1 MGSDG
6 ANTNKALY
14 RLEKDQIGKYLILIC
29 LCHTP
34 ELTIHAAFEKNSKLN
49 EDAEELLWSIY
60 YLFRHANLKWQLF
73 KRHAIMVGQQHKQ
86 FKRPS
91 GPQWVAHQVDALDN
105 FFHNLYTLL
114 GYLHNQ
120 STDPYNATTHKEQQ
134 QLEGILSYC
143 FNLVVLIFNVI
154 KSDNV
159 DQTNLI
165 SSRISVCSFA

>member
-1 MGSDG
+1 
-6 ANTNKALY
+6 
-14 RLEKDQIGKYLILIC
+14 
-29 LCHTP
+29 
-34 ELTIHAAFEKNSKLN
+34 
-49 EDAEELLWSIY
+49 
-60 YLFRHANLKWQLF
+60 
-73 KRHAIMVGQQHKQ
+73 MVGQQHKQ

>member
-1 MGSDG
+1 
-6 ANTNKALY
+6 
-14 RLEKDQIGKYLILIC
+14 
-29 LCHTP
+29 
-34 ELTIHAAFEKNSKLN
+34 
-49 EDAEELLWSIY
+49 
-60 YLFRHANLKWQLF
+60 
-73 KRHAIMVGQQHKQ
+73 MVGQQHKQ

-120 STDPYNATTHKEQQ
+120 SADPYNATTHKEQQ